1 MAEVTT
7 STVKLKHTVTKG
19 HYGYL
24 KVRKLKLLLG
34 ASILLLGIIG
44 LMIINWLVF
53 KTNKTWLSIFAALS
67 AIPMA
72 MEFATFFSIV
82 KFKQRPEEEYDE
94 ISEIVGNGVMD
105 YEIIV
110 ANKDG
115 ASFEFPYVYIHESGI
130 YAYSPNPKLDVS
142 ATQEYVR
149 NYLRLNQCDGPYTI
163 YTDLRVY
170 KNRLK
175 SLEPSDRDTCD
186 EYLLQQEGIIR
197 AIAT

>member
-7 STVKLKHTVTKG
+7 STLKLKHTITKG

-24 KVRKLKLLLG
+24 RVRKLKLLIG

-44 LMIINWLVF
+44 LMIINWVVF

-82 KFKQRPEEEYDE
+82 KFKQRPEEEFDE
-94 ISEIVGNGVMD
+94 ITELTGNGVLD
-105 YEIIV
+105 CEIIV
-110 ANKDG
+110 ANPNG
-115 ASFEFPYVYIHESGI
+115 ASFEFPYVYIHETGI
-130 YAYSPNPKLDVS
+130 YAFSPDKKLDIH
-142 ATQEYVR
+142 ATEDYVR
-149 NYLRLNQCDGPYTI
+149 NYLRLNKCDGPMTI
-163 YTDLRVY
+163 YVDMKMF

-175 SLEPSDRDTCD
+175 NLEPSDRDTCS
-186 EYLLQQEGIIR
+186 EHLLEQEGIIR